1 MAWGP
6 ISIGGSA
13 SGYTLPTATK
23 DVLGGVKTGT
33 NITNTGGTISL
44 TKDNVTGA
52 LGFTPA
58 NSSHGHSA
66 GDISSGTLPVA
77 RGGTGAANALA
88 AYQGLSQRGT
98 VGKDTDWN
106 ALTAGVWVVAQ
117 ESFVTGKNQPE
128 GLYGYGTVFVS
139 NNGGNICQVYV
150 AHQAG
155 VMVFRER
162 FGSNNAFTRWT
173 SVSVS
178 GHTHNYAGSGSAGG
192 SATSAV
198 KLDTATAGSATQ
210 PVYFTGGKPAACT
223 YTLGKSVPSNAVFTD
238 HTYSNMKGATS
249 SAAGTAG
256 LVPAPAAGA
265 QGKFLRGDG
274 TWQAIATSSKLDAWP
289 VGSIYQTIGSTSPAS
304 LFGGTWTEIASERV
318 LMGASSSHAAG
329 STVDAGLPNI
339 TGSFPGA
346 TYNNR
351 VDATGAFTQTTDIS
365 EGDNTYSDFNF
376 KKVSFDASRSS
387 SVYGKSTTVQPAAY
401 YVHIWRR
408 TA

>member
-44 TKDNVTGA
+44 TKDNVTVA

-58 NSSHGHSA
+58 NSSH
-66 GDISSGTLPVA
+66 
-77 RGGTGAANALA
+77 
-88 AYQGLSQRGT
+88 
-98 VGKDTDWN
+98 
-106 ALTAGVWVVAQ
+106 
-117 ESFVTGKNQPE
+117 
-128 GLYGYGTVFVS
+128 
-139 NNGGNICQVYV
+139 
-150 AHQAG
+150 
-155 VMVFRER
+155 
-162 FGSNNAFTRWT
+162 
-173 SVSVS
+173 
-178 GHTHNYAGSGSAGG
+178 THNYAGSASAGG

-198 KLDTATAGSATQ
+198 KLDTDTAGSATK
-210 PVYFTGGKPAACT
+210 PVYFSGGKPVECSYEVKKT
-223 YTLGKSVPSNAVFTD
+223 VPADAVFTD
-238 HTYSNMKGATS
+238 HTYANMKGATS
-249 SAAGTAG
+249 SAAGAAG

-274 TWQAIATSSKLDAWP
+274 TWQTIASSSKLDAYP
-289 VGSIYQTIGSTSPAS
+289 VGSIYQSMDAASPAA

-318 LMGASSSHAAG
+318 LMGASSTHAAG

-339 TGSFPGA
+339 TGTAQYTRTGA
-346 TYNNR
+346 GLLLYDR
-351 VDATGAFTQTTDIS
+351 DVATGSFYSADACNS
-365 EGDNTYSDFNF
+365 KLGTYSG
-376 KKVSFDASRSS
+376 SSYRLGFDASKSS
-387 SVYGKSTTVQPAAY
+387 AVYGKSSTVQPAAY